1 METELYKIRSLGG
14 CLKAALDLY
23 RTNIRT
29 IFRRTWLPAT
39 LLAIVGGAAVML
51 TAITSTNLLVATAA
65 KTPLAPSV
73 LPSVF
78 GIVALSLL
86 AYAAFTWLYAIIVSL
101 LNGESVKHNLP
112 RIVRLVLLA
121 LGIGIA
127 LVVVVSVVNFAPLA
141 AAKTPTDAMKVS
153 TASTLVTLA
162 ISLVMVVVC
171 IPLAYST
178 MKYCMEGGQKLLSIF
193 EKPYLCGW
201 RHWGYLFMVI
211 LLCCIIIAI
220 INLIVDLPGA
230 IVSLSMSLDAA
241 GTMLGDPSGLPGY
254 LDILAFCT
262 FAIADFITVY
272 VFVWYVCVI
281 YYAYGHIE
289 AKEKAKKE
297 TLPQAEEVTETKQ
310 DATTE
315 PDFEEIK

>member
-23 RTNIRT
+23 RTNIKT

-39 LLAIVGGAAVML
+39 LLAIIGGAAALL
-51 TAITSTNLLVATAA
+51 TAIVSANLLVATAA
-65 KTPLAPSV
+65 KTPPAPSV

-78 GIVALSLL
+78 GIVALSLM
-86 AYAAFTWLYAIIVSL
+86 AYAACTWLYTIIVSL

-112 RIVRLVLLA
+112 RVVRLMLLA
-121 LGIGIA
+121 LGAGIA
-127 LVVVVSVVNFAPLA
+127 VGVVVSLVSVAPLA
-141 AAKTPTDAMKVS
+141 AAKTPADAMKAS
-153 TASTLVTLA
+153 TASTLATLA
-162 ISLVMVVVC
+162 IGLVIAVVS
-171 IPLAYST
+171 IPLAYSA

-193 EKPYLCGW
+193 KKPYLCGW
-201 RHWGYLFMVI
+201 RHWGYLFMI
-211 LLCCIIIAI
+211 MLLCCIIIAI

-230 IVSLSMSLDAA
+230 IVSLAMSLDAA

-254 LDILAFCT
+254 LDILTFCT
-262 FAIADFITVY
+262 FAISNFITVY
-272 VFVWYVCVI
+272 VFVWYVCVV

-297 TLPQAEEVTETKQ
+297 TLPQAEEAIGTKQ
-310 DATTE
+310 GASNG